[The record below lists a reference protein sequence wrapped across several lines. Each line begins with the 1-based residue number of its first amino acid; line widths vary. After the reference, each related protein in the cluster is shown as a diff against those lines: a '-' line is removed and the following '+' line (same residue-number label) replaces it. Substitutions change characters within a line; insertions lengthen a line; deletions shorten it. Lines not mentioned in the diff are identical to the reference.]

1 MVTRLLAPVA
11 SVALS
16 LDTVILPLIVVALP
30 AGIGKFPVVARVVP
44 LAGEGMEVVD
54 SPVGSSVVD
63 SGSEVER
70 EEDSSD

>member
-1 MVTRLLAPVA
+1 MLAKLLTLVA
-11 SVALS
+11 SDALS

-44 LAGEGMEVVD
+44 LAGEGIEVVD
-54 SPVGSSVVD
+54 SPTVSSVVD
-63 SGSEVER
+63 SGSDVVR